1 MSALDSSTTLK
12 MKMLNW
18 SGEYKTN
25 NVHVP
30 TLKENIALSIADLDL
45 NGFNSPL
52 WDCSAKNLLT

>member
-12 MKMLNW
+12 MEMLNW

-25 NVHVP
+25 NVQAS

-45 NGFNSPL
+45 NGFSSPL

>member
-12 MKMLNW
+12 MEMLNW

-25 NVHVP
+25 NAQAS

-45 NGFNSPL
+45 NGFSSPL
-52 WDCSAKNLLT
+52 WGCSAKNLLT